1 MKSLLSLLL
10 LLVLDPAAISRQ
22 LQREVGR
29 KTHIAIT
36 HVAVIDTSH
45 GSIQN
50 DMTVMIVGN
59 RIADLG
65 KASNVNVPSSAQ
77 VIDAKGKFLIPGLW
91 DMHVHIFGGDRFP
104 TASPLLI
111 ANGVTGVREMGT
123 CVPLA
128 TIKGIRRQIADGKL
142 LGPRIFAA
150 GPVVDGGFK
159 DWTNLNVTTEGEAR
173 EAVRELKEQG
183 ADFIKVYDSL
193 SRPAYFSIADESRK
207 QGIPFVGHVPYAI
220 APTEA
225 SVAGQKSIE
234 HLTGIVAAC
243 STEEAEI
250 QRRYDE
256 ALREPDFSL
265 AAVKGVRA
273 DTHAADTYSSD
284 RCVKVAATFRTH
296 GTWQCPT
303 LIAQRPPYSYDDHS
317 IANDWRLKYI
327 PKKWR
332 SDWVPENDIFMK
344 DFTPADQAGFWRLY
358 RRWVELVGT
367 LRRGGVAFLAGTDL
381 VRPFIYPGFSLH
393 EELQL
398 LVSAGLSPTEALQA
412 ATLNPAKFLG
422 IEDSLGTVDKGKL
435 ADLVVLVDNPLEDI
449 RNTQKIRA
457 VIVNGKYLDR
467 TALDKLLADAAASAS
482 AP

>member
-1 MKSLLSLLL
+1 MKSLSSLLL
-10 LLVLDPAAISRQ
+10 LLVLNPAAIRGQ
-22 LQREVGR
+22 LQQGGAR
-29 KTHIAIT
+29 KTNIAIT
-36 HVAVIDTSH
+36 HVTVIDTSH

-50 DMTVMIVGN
+50 EMTVLIVGN
-59 RIADLG
+59 RIAELD
-65 KASNVNVPSSAQ
+65 KASDVNVPSSAL
-77 VIDAKGKFLIPGLW
+77 VIEAKGKFLIPGLW
-91 DMHVHIFGGDRFP
+91 DMHVHIFGGDRFL

-111 ANGVTGVREMGT
+111 ANGITGVREMGT
-123 CVPLA
+123 CVPVA
-128 TIKGIRRQIADGKL
+128 TIKGIRKQIAEGKL

-150 GPVVDGGFK
+150 GPVVDGAFK

-173 EAVRELKEQG
+173 EAVRLLKEQG

-193 SRPAYFSIADESRK
+193 SRPAYFAIADESRK

-220 APTEA
+220 TPAEA

-250 QRRYDE
+250 QRQYGE

-273 DTHAADTYSSD
+273 DIHATDTYSND
-284 RCVKVAATFRTH
+284 RCMKLAAIFRTR

-303 LIAQRPPYSYDDHS
+303 LVAQRPPYAYDGHV

-344 DFTPADQAGFWRLY
+344 DFTAADQAGFWRLY

-367 LRRGGVAFLAGTDL
+367 LRRDGVDFLAGTDL

-422 IEDSLGTVDKGKL
+422 IEGSLGTVEMGKI
-435 ADLVVLVDNPLEDI
+435 ADLVLLDENPLEDI

-457 VIVNGKYLDR
+457 VILNGTYLDR
-467 TALDKLLADAAASAS
+467 TALDKLLADAAASVS
-482 AP
+482 TP